1 MLPYILI
8 LLAFLADRLSK
19 WWAISYLDEH
29 GPTRIN
35 ALFSVQETYN
45 RGIAFGMFQGI
56 GPLVGWLTI
65 AVVVGMLIYLV
76 RLPKEEKLLQIGL
89 ALLIGGALGNLVDRI
104 MVGKV
109 LDFIVTPLRSG
120 VFNVA
125 DVVINLGIIIILLT
139 TAWSALRSHNQ
150 NLAEVPPSG
159 QNG

>member
-1 MLPYILI
+1 MLPYFLI

-19 WWAISYLDEH
+19 WWAISHLNVH

-76 RLPKEEKLLQIGL
+76 RLPKEEKLVRIGL
-89 ALLIGGALGNLVDRI
+89 ALLIGGALGNLIDRI
-104 MVGKV
+104 MVGQV
-109 LDFIVTPLRSG
+109 LDFIETPLRPG
-120 VFNVA
+120 IFNVA
-125 DVVINLGIIIILLT
+125 DVAIYLGMFIILLAT
-139 TAWSALRSHNQ
+139 IWSSLRSRYQ
-150 NLAEVPPSG
+150 NLAEPPPIG
-159 QNG
+159 